1 MRRLL
6 ACTLFLCAAACS
18 KGANA
23 PRPSTVAPNG
33 PPSPPHPK
41 VERVASKV
49 GASVALARIDGA
61 LHAWVAD
68 EEDHAIL
75 TVDVDSGRVV
85 GRTEVGGVPANVV
98 ALGDARLAV
107 AIRDG
112 ARVAILEGAGTS
124 AWPLAEIATIS
135 VATEPVALAL
145 SPAEDEMLVAS
156 GWGHALSAID
166 LHERNV
172 RFVEDVGREPR
183 AVAVSTDGKRAFVTH
198 ATGPGLSIVEL
209 HSSDANAKP
218 KVWNLESESFGVGW
232 EGGGGPFKRQSA
244 QGFAVAVSADPKGR
258 VFVPHVGVHTAFGTN
273 PDFGAPI
280 TGYGS
285 ADAGPADVFEV
296 AVVDEANGT
305 PIDFEPR
312 FVGDTDNVRVRHVD
326 HNTACLLP
334 RAAIADKANVYIA
347 CLDSDRVLELDAGSI
362 HPERMALREW
372 KVPRGPVGLAL
383 DVKTERL
390 VVWSSLSRSLST
402 LGVAESAKGLS
413 LASFTLPAKN
423 PLPAEVARGRELF
436 HSGEVR
442 ISGDGRA
449 CASCH
454 PDGRDD
460 GLVWATPDG
469 PRQTPSLAG
478 RVDGTAPYGWTG
490 AAKDLESHV
499 PKTFKRL
506 GGKGLTGE
514 DKAALLAYVR
524 VMSAPPVSREARA
537 SDEKIAKGKT
547 IFHSEATQ
555 CASCHGVDGELP
567 DGTNHDVK
575 SRASG
580 DIKKAF
586 DTPSLKYVGGTGP
599 WFHDGRYKTMRDLLV
614 KSDGKMG
621 HTKHL
626 SPEELDA
633 LEAYLL
639 TR

>member
-6 ACTLFLCAAACS
+6 ACAFFMCAAACS
-18 KGANA
+18 KGARA
-23 PRPSTVAPNG
+23 PEPNVAAAKG
-33 PPSPPHPK
+33 PTAPPRPK

-61 LHAWVAD
+61 LHAYVAD
-68 EEDHAIL
+68 EEDHAVL
-75 TVDVDSGRVV
+75 TVDVDGGRIVS
-85 GRTEVGGVPANVV
+85 RTEVGGVPANVV
-98 ALGDARLAV
+98 ALDGGRLAV
-107 AIRDG
+107 TIRDR
-112 ARVAILEGAGTS
+112 ARVAILEGAGTN
-124 AWPLAEIATIS
+124 AWPLSEIATVA
-135 VATEPVALAL
+135 VATEPVGVALA
-145 SPAEDEMLVAS
+145 PDESELVVTS

-166 LHERNV
+166 LKERRV
-172 RFVEDVGREPR
+172 RFVKELGREPR
-183 AVAVSTDGKRAFVTH
+183 AVAVSSDGKRAFVTH
-198 ATGPGLSIVEL
+198 AAGPGLSVVDL
-209 HSSDANAKP
+209 HPDAANADAKA
-218 KVWNLESESFGVGW
+218 KVWNLESQSFGVGW

-244 QGFAVAVSADPKGR
+244 QGFAVAVSSDPKGR

-273 PDFGAPI
+273 PDFGVQI

-305 PIDFEPR
+305 PLDFEPE
-312 FVGDTDNVRVRHVD
+312 FAGDSRDLRVRQVD
-326 HNTACLLP
+326 ANTTCLLP
-334 RAAIADKANVYIA
+334 RAAVADKANVYVA
-347 CLDSDRVLELDAGSI
+347 CLDTDRIVELDAGSL
-362 HPERMALREW
+362 HPERMPLREW
-372 KVPRGPVGLAL
+372 KVPRGPAGLAL
-383 DVKTERL
+383 DSKSERL
-390 VVWSSLSRSLST
+390 VVWSSLSRSIST
-402 LGVAESAKGLS
+402 VGVAENVKGLS
-413 LASFTLPAKN
+413 LASVMLPAKQ
-423 PLPAEVARGRELF
+423 PLSAEVARGRELF

-524 VMSAPPVSREARA
+524 VMSPPPARGDASEA
-537 SDEKIAKGKT
+537 KIAKGKT
-547 IFHSEATQ
+547 VFHSEGAQ
-555 CASCHGVDGELP
+555 CSSCHGVDGELP

-599 WFHDGRYKTMRDLLV
+599 WFHDGRYKTMHDLLV

-626 SPEELDA
+626 SEEELDA

-639 TR
+639 AR